1 MSSALYA
8 AGAAID
14 QAHED
19 DIWHSCWVP
28 GKHRLLTAG
37 SDEVTKIWDAQS
49 GECVGQ
55 LKGGNYAI
63 TSVDV
68 NRQGTRALTS
78 SMDNTMRVWDI
89 STRKSLNDAKPLL
102 TLNAGP
108 INAWRSRFVSRKGE
122 ADTPDDL
129 LASSTDSGTVKLW
142 SLEDGRP
149 IRELNTSRPNF
160 MYALAVSPDG
170 TKVAC
175 AGVGSH
181 VYVFD
186 TEAGMLLCTFSGHS
200 DNVRSV
206 SFSADSSLLV
216 TASDDKQ
223 IQLHDVRHGSP
234 VTTLLG
240 HHGWVLTAEMHPSGA
255 YIASGSID
263 TKVKIWDMAQR
274 ACVETHSQHSQAVWG
289 VAWQR
294 SSDDVPITRPMLAS
308 VSEDCSVHLYDP
320 LLA

>member
-1 MSSALYA
+1 M
-8 AGAAID
+8 
-14 QAHED
+14 
-19 DIWHSCWVP
+19 C
-28 GKHRLLTAG
+28 R
-37 SDEVTKIWDAQS
+37 DAQN
-49 GECVGQ
+49 GECVGK
-55 LKGGNYAI
+55 LKDGNYAI

-78 SMDNTMRVWDI
+78 SMDNTLRVWDI

-102 TLNAGP
+102 SINAGP
-108 INAWRSRFVSRKGE
+108 INAWKSRFVSRKGDGDDVP
-122 ADTPDDL
+122 ADL
-129 LASSTDSGTVKLW
+129 IASSTDSGMVKLW
-142 SLEDGRP
+142 SLEDGSAV
-149 IRELNTSRPNF
+149 RELNTSRPNF

-170 TKVAC
+170 TKIAC
-175 AGVGSH
+175 AGAGSH

-255 YIASGSID
+255 YIASGSVD
-263 TKVKIWDMAQR
+263 TKVKIWDVAQR

-294 SSDDVPITRPMLAS
+294 SSDD
-308 VSEDCSVHLYDP
+308 
-320 LLA
+320 

>member
-37 SDEVTKIWDAQS
+37 SDE
-49 GECVGQ
+49 

-216 TASDDKQ
+216 TA
-223 IQLHDVRHGSP
+223 
-234 VTTLLG
+234 
-240 HHGWVLTAEMHPSGA
+240 
-255 YIASGSID
+255 
-263 TKVKIWDMAQR
+263 
-274 ACVETHSQHSQAVWG
+274 
-289 VAWQR
+289 
-294 SSDDVPITRPMLAS
+294 
-308 VSEDCSVHLYDP
+308 
-320 LLA
+320 